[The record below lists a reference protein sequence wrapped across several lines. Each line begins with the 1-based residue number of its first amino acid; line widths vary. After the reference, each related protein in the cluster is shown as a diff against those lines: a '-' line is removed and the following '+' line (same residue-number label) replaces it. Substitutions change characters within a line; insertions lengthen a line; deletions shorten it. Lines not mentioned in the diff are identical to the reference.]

1 MKKKGLIIEAI
12 ILFIVSIF
20 SIIFVYNDHFLYK
33 RPILKITS
41 IKTETEKS
49 ETSKEKY
56 YTQTIYGV
64 IKNSKY
70 KGNKIKLTNH
80 TTTSG
85 VYDEQ
90 IHKRSEL
97 FVELTNNGKEAIGF
111 SQVKRD
117 KYLAIL
123 LVIFIDLILL
133 VAGSKG
139 FKTLISLS
147 INIFI
152 SIVAIFTFQTH
163 YKSLNM
169 LFLYFG
175 ISVLFI
181 ISSLFITNGKD
192 KKTLA
197 AITSSI
203 VSMFASF
210 LLSFIIIKIYGK
222 PIPYWTLEYIEA
234 VHEYENFFYVT
245 ILLSGLGAIMDI
257 SITISSSLNE
267 LIVKNPMIKLKSLVK
282 SGREIS
288 KDIVGTMTNV
298 MLFTC
303 FTSVIPM
310 ALLLIKNNVI
320 LGEAISRYGQIELI
334 VVLTSCIAIV
344 LSIPM
349 SLFIS
354 TFILKP
360 KHSKGGN
367 K

>member
-1 MKKKGLIIEAI
+1 MKNKNFIVLSI
-12 ILFIVSIF
+12 ILFVLSVISIV
-20 SIIFVYNDHFLYK
+20 FVYNDHFLYK
-33 RPILKITS
+33 RPILKISS
-41 IKTETEKS
+41 IKEEAEIS

-56 YTQTIYGV
+56 YTQTIYGT
-64 IKNSKY
+64 IKNGKY
-70 KGNKIKLTNH
+70 KGNKIKLVNH

-90 IHKRSEL
+90 IHKNSEL

-117 KYLAIL
+117 KYLAVL

-133 VAGSKG
+133 VAGTKG
-139 FKTLISLS
+139 VKTLVSLA

-152 SIVAIFTFQTH
+152 SIVAIFTFQEH
-163 YKSLNM
+163 YKSINM
-169 LFLYFG
+169 LLLYFG
-175 ISVLFI
+175 ISIMFI
-181 ISSLFITNGKD
+181 VTSLFITNGKD

-197 AITSSI
+197 AITSATA
-203 VSMFASF
+203 SMFVSF
-210 LLSFIIIKIYGK
+210 FLAFIIIKIYGK
-222 PIPYWTLEYIEA
+222 PVPYWTLEYIEA
-234 VHEYENFFYVT
+234 VHQYENFFYVT

-267 LIVKNPMIKLKSLVK
+267 LIVKDPMIKLKNLIK
-282 SGREIS
+282 SGKEIC

-303 FTSVIPM
+303 FTSIIPM
-310 ALLLIKNNVI
+310 TLLMMKNNVV

-344 LSIPM
+344 LAIPI

-360 KHSKGGN
+360 RNNKGGN
-367 K
+367 E